1 MKNISERPRDKDGN
15 PISEGKEIDAIR
27 DRVEKKQISMAKRSK
42 LAKEL
47 SEIYEDKDGNICNK
61 CQNRLQGVLVGQPDM
76 KTDWIMGI
84 RICNICK
91 IVEDFITHPEADNE
105 EVIEVGTALRKKSE
119 DYLNK

>member
-1 MKNISERPRDKDGN
+1 MSERPRDKDGK

-27 DRVEKKQISMAKRSK
+27 DRVEKKKFSMEKRSR

-47 SEIYEDKDGNICNK
+47 KEIYEAKDGNICNK

-76 KTDWIMGI
+76 KTEWIMGI
-84 RICNICK
+84 RICDICRT
-91 IVEDFITHPEADNE
+91 VEDFITHPESSND
-105 EVIEVGTALRKKSE
+105 EVIEVGTALKKKSE